1 MTQASDTQKPLAA
14 QQRARLVERLAKG
27 VRDGGSVPMRG
38 SRAMRTTL
46 RSLHLIAIA
55 ALYGGHVFDVDS
67 ERLLPALLAVIAS
80 GAAFMLFEVLRAP
93 IWLVQLRG
101 VGTYVKLVLVGS
113 VAVFWDHR
121 VAILSLVIV
130 LGTVLSHMPSQY
142 RYYSLLHRRV
152 VKGGESG

>member
-1 MTQASDTQKPLAA
+1 MTEASEAQPPSLAS
-14 QQRARLVERLAKG
+14 ARSALFERLAKG

-38 SRAMRTTL
+38 SRAVRTSL

-67 ERLLPALLAVIAS
+67 ERLLPALVAVIAS

-101 VGTYVKLVLVGS
+101 VGTYLKLALVGS
-113 VAVFWDHR
+113 VAVFWDQR
-121 VAILSLVIV
+121 VAILTLVIA
-130 LGTVLSHMPSQY
+130 LGTVLSHMPGQY
-142 RYYSLLHRRV
+142 RYYSFLHRRV